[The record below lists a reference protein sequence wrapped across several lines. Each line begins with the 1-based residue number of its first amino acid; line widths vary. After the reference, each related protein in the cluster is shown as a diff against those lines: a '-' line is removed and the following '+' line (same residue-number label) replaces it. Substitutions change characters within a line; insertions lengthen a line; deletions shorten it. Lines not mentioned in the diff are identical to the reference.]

1 MIKVSQ
7 DYSLYVN
14 ITPVKPDSM
23 HLKIESTR
31 LGAKRPDEKHVLYSV
46 TLPRQQ
52 MTDLGL
58 AILEPCYDLR

>member
-14 ITPVKPDSM
+14 VTPVKPDSM

-52 MTDLGL
+52 MAQLGG
-58 AILEPCYDLR
+58 IIQKGCSK

>member
-14 ITPVKPDSM
+14 VTPVKPDSM

-46 TLPRQQ
+46 TLPKQQ
-52 MTDLGL
+52 MTQLGL
-58 AILEPCYDLR
+58 SILEPCYDFR

>member
-14 ITPVKPDSM
+14 VTPIKPDNM

-31 LGAKRPDEKHVLYSV
+31 LGAKNPDEKQVLYSV

-52 MTDLGL
+52 MAQLGG
-58 AILEPCYDLR
+58 IIQEGCSK

>member
-14 ITPVKPDSM
+14 VTPIKPDNM

-31 LGAKRPDEKHVLYSV
+31 LGAKNPNEKHVLYSV

-52 MTDLGL
+52 MAQLGG
-58 AILEPCYDLR
+58 IIQEGCSK